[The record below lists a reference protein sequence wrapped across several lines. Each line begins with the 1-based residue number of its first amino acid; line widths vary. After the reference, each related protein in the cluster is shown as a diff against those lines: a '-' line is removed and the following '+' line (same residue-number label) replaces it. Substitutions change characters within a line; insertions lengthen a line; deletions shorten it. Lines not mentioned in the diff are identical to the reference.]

1 MMDNI
6 IMGLEF
12 DPKEAVLHHAEGI
25 DVIPSNKLLSS
36 LAQFPYVNGGLF
48 ANEDIEIPQF
58 TDEIRN
64 LLLEKA
70 SADNGSENKE
80 TSFLLALIQDQLK
93 IIFHYNIKKWWHFV
107 SAEGT

>member
-1 MMDNI
+1 ME
-6 IMGLEF
+6 EF
-12 DPKEAVLHHAEGI
+12 
-25 DVIPSNKLLSS
+25 

-93 IIFHYNIKKWWHFV
+93 IIFHYNIKNGGISYLLKVHKNILLSYNV
-107 SAEGT
+107 L

>member
-1 MMDNI
+1 MRKAVIELFQVLDTKPEDRDPYME
-6 IMGLEF
+6 EF
-12 DPKEAVLHHAEGI
+12 
-25 DVIPSNKLLSS
+25 
-36 LAQFPYVNGGLF
+36 LAQFSYVNGVLF

-93 IIFHYNIKKWWHFV
+93 IIFHYNIKKWWYFV

>member
-1 MMDNI
+1 MVPKNLRVTLKTMMDNI

-58 TDEIRN
+58 M
-64 LLLEKA
+64 
-70 SADNGSENKE
+70 
-80 TSFLLALIQDQLK
+80 
-93 IIFHYNIKKWWHFV
+93 NITV
-107 SAEGT
+107 RQSRQSGVARATCPD